1 MYRKVGDTEVVIE
14 EGQKSAWR
22 GERGLWGPGRG
33 KGMGCSEMVG
43 SVRRSLEARSKAE
56 VAQGEGEEDWRPL
69 QHLGP
74 QRAGELGPAVL
85 ASVSIEGRA
94 QRARRERLHPLGP
107 LFASN

>member
-56 VAQGEGEEDWRPL
+56 VKGRKIGDPCSISD
-69 QHLGP
+69 HKGP
-74 QRAGELGPAVL
+74 GSL
-85 ASVSIEGRA
+85 APRC
-94 QRARRERLHPLGP
+94 
-107 LFASN
+107 